1 MTALLSC
8 LFLCHNNMYLVPSKH
23 CALHVDQTVK
33 RGRIL
38 MQGSV
43 NEMTCNVFYINSA
56 KLCLILCRIV
66 EIQPLLVIY
75 FWLGYLMFWNLK
87 VVLMTS
93 ECVASVGNNRK
104 ETPMLFMS
112 NETHWIRSFCHRW
125 DKQQMPARRCIKN
138 NSEGEK
144 MEGKMLW
151 KVLQK
156 AWREGRKGSE
166 AKTREGVL
174 LMISPP
180 AVGPGW
186 SKRRKRRGKTEG
198 GGGREE
204 QWHRKQN
211 GLWNHV
217 DRRKISGGG
226 RNIWVLFEACLQI
239 LMNL

>member
-1 MTALLSC
+1 
-8 LFLCHNNMYLVPSKH
+8 
-23 CALHVDQTVK
+23 
-33 RGRIL
+33 

-43 NEMTCNVFYINSA
+43 NEMTCNVFYINLA
-56 KLCLILCRIV
+56 KLCPILLCRIV

-93 ECVASVGNNRK
+93 ESVLPVMEIIAKRHLCCSCQMKLNQKFLSQMRRVANASK
-104 ETPMLFMS
+104 EM
-112 NETHWIRSFCHRW
+112 H
-125 DKQQMPARRCIKN
+125 KN

-144 MEGKMLW
+144 MEGKMLR

-156 AWREGRKGSE
+156 AWRERRKGSE

-186 SKRRKRRGKTEG
+186 SKRRKRRGKTEV

-226 RNIWVLFEACLQI
+226 RNVWVLLEACLQI